1 MRILTDL
8 EPFRHLSREEVLKLK
23 ESGMISAED
32 ALIKLNFPSYI
43 GRFER
48 ENMNV
53 MNFGE
58 NISYDAKIQ
67 AISSRLR
74 EYAKEQLTNN
84 N

>member
-1 MRILTDL
+1 MKVLTDL

-23 ESGMISAED
+23 DSNLISAED

-43 GRFER
+43 SRFER

-58 NISYDAKIQ
+58 NIAYDAKIK
-67 AISSRLR
+67 AISDRLR
-74 EYAKEQLTNN
+74 EYAKEQLNQQ
-84 N
+84 